1 MRELTMQELEAQLA
15 EQLPARE
22 LMGGYASSGCQ
33 PGCAPPPPPCCPPPP
48 CLDVSISICVHL

>member
-33 PGCAPPPPPCCPPPP
+33 PCCAPPPCCPPPP
-48 CLDVSISICVHL
+48 CLDVSVSICVHL